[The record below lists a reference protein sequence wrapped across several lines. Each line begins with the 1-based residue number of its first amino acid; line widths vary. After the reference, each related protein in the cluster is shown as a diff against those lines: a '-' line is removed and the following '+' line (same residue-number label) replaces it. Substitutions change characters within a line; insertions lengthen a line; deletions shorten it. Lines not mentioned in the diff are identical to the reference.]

1 AALLVPSAWFAARVR
16 QDNSIDRLIVADD
29 PDYIATRQFEQVFG
43 SGEFALLLAEA
54 DDPLAPEVVTRVDRI
69 ERLLTGLP
77 HVQVNSALSVFR
89 RAHAGFDAAPDQI
102 AAFRTFVTGTDLF
115 RHQGLLGEH
124 FLAIGLVLE
133 VHGSEE
139 RRAVLAALDRAIGGV
154 VSRPAPPPALPAP
167 P

>member
-54 DDPLAPEVVTRVDRI
+54 DDPLAPEVVTRVDHI

-77 HVQVNSALSVFR
+77 HVEVNSALSVFR
-89 RAHAGFDAAPDQI
+89 RAHARFQHTPAHIPP
-102 AAFRTFVTGTDLF
+102 FPTFFTTT
-115 RHQGLLGEH
+115 H
-124 FLAIGLVLE
+124 
-133 VHGSEE
+133 
-139 RRAVLAALDRAIGGV
+139 
-154 VSRPAPPPALPAP
+154 P
-167 P
+167 